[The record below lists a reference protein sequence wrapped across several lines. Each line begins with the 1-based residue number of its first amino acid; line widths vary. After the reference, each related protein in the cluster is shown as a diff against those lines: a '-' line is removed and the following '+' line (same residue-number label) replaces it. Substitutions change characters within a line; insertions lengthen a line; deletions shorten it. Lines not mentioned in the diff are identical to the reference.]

1 MRRGLNKRKYSTV
14 QYIQIPGLTVQVIGT
29 QDNSHREKRTNQA
42 EMQYCIYKS
51 QDLQVI
57 GTQDNSHREK
67 RTSQAE
73 KQQIPGL
80 TSDRVT
86 RQ

>member
-1 MRRGLNKRKYSTV
+1 M
-14 QYIQIPGLTVQVIGT
+14 IGS

-42 EMQYCIYKS
+42 EIQYCIYKS

-67 RTSQAE
+67 RTNKTEIQ
-73 KQQIPGL
+73 
-80 TSDRVT
+80 
-86 RQ
+86 